1 MPSTAQPGDVT
12 SWANLTVAVG
22 RVLVDA
28 DSVVVAVVALVTAE
42 QIAGVHLVEARR
54 ARRDAGLHEAA
65 LGVLALGARDDPVV
79 LGPEDVVAGRE
90 LVVVCVRAPERDNIV
105 VGVLPPLPVAALS
118 PSGVPEAQAV
128 ATATAVVVPAAG
140 GDAVVLRQR
149 SGGHTAMRGASQL
162 ARAIANRGSRLCDVP
177 HAAIRA
183 GPCVDSAVMCCG

>member
-90 LVVVCVRAPERDNIV
+90 LVIACVRAPERDYHV

-118 PSGVPEAQAV
+118 PSGVPEAQVV
-128 ATATAVVVPAAG
+128 ATATGVVVPAAG